1 MSSMNFLAL
10 TVLFLAGCSHVPLD
24 SQPMPRVE
32 AEKYMGKWYE
42 IARLPNRFEKG
53 CQGVTAEYALQK
65 DGTVSVLNTC
75 RKDGPEGPARTAK
88 ATAWSVDSSGSR
100 YEVSFFRPFKAP
112 YWIIDLDPQY
122 RWAAVGHPARKYLWI
137 LARDKSLPPDVEKEL
152 LARLQALG
160 YDTARLERPKQ

>member
-1 MSSMNFLAL
+1 MTPMKTLTLA
-10 TVLFLAGCSHVPLD
+10 VLLLAACSHVPFD

-32 AEKYMGKWYE
+32 TEKYMGKWYE

-75 RKDGPEGPARTAK
+75 RQDGPQGPARTAK
-88 ATAWSVDSSGSR
+88 ATAWSVDPSGSR

-112 YWIIDLDPQY
+112 YWIIDLDAQY

-137 LARDKSLPPDVEKEL
+137 LAREKSLPPDIEKEL